1 MGADTRLKLGIALLV
16 LGLVMPAGTFLV
28 AATDWPTSVKGAV
41 NAFLFFGFEIMMVPA
56 VALMGKENFDRIV
69 DKTKGVLRSLKPS
82 GGVSR
87 GRYRLGLV
95 LFVGPLLYA
104 WIAAYVPTIQPEG
117 EDARLWLNLVLD
129 LTLVV
134 SLFVLGGD
142 FWDKLRALFVH
153 EARATFPNE
162 VSSKL
167 KPETNEGL
175 RDCSP

>member
-1 MGADTRLKLGIALLV
+1 MGTDTRLKLGIALLV
-16 LGLVMPAGTFLV
+16 LGLVMPAGSFLV
-28 AATDWPTSVKGAV
+28 AATDWPVGVKGVVSAV
-41 NAFLFFGFEIMMVPA
+41 LFFGLEIMMVPA

-69 DKTKGVLRSLKPS
+69 AKAKSVLKSLKPS

-104 WIAAYVPTIQPEG
+104 WVAAYLPSIQPAG
-117 EDARLWLNLVLD
+117 EDARLLLNLCLD

-153 EARATFPNE
+153 EARAVFPTPA
-162 VSSKL
+162 VDA
-167 KPETNEGL
+167 P
-175 RDCSP
+175 